1 MTVLTI
7 TGPPAVSECKNLY
20 IMCLFLKIISV
31 FSFSFTLKIWSFN
44 QGVDRKLGHP
54 SCCWYDSKTMLL
66 CWNCVKVEVCAGRT
80 PSRHL
85 SEWPV
90 QTGVF
95 VCSPLGGPRHLRLF
109 RRAADLI
116 KPTFNPG
123 QLISRLLIRCEQIRT
138 GPCPAGMPRRGAGP
152 PRTAVRL
159 YNYMSF
165 VWAWSV
171 FPQGLSVRSFASAGM
186 LLLLLS
192 CSSQRSHKVLL
203 MFPVD
208 FWFFKFSAQIRPES
222 SASFKHKPSAH
233 QSECVLVFIQ

>member
-1 MTVLTI
+1 MTTR
-7 TGPPAVSECKNLY
+7 P
-20 IMCLFLKIISV
+20 
-31 FSFSFTLKIWSFN
+31 
-44 QGVDRKLGHP
+44 
-54 SCCWYDSKTMLL
+54 CCCVET
-66 CWNCVKVEVCAGRT
+66 VKVEVCARRT

-95 VCSPLGGPRHLRLF
+95 VCSPLGRPRHLRLF

-116 KPTFNPG
+116 KPTFKPD
-123 QLISRLLIRCEQIRT
+123 QLISHLLMRCEQIGT
-138 GPCPAGMPRRGAGP
+138 GPCPAGTPQRGAGP
-152 PRTAVRL
+152 PRTAVKL
-159 YNYMSF
+159 YNYTSF

-208 FWFFKFSAQIRPES
+208 FDFYIFLHRY
-222 SASFKHKPSAH
+222 SFKQKP
-233 QSECVLVFIQ
+233 SECVFIQSFIQVVWSLVSANCRLSHVYFPAFYQTWAVEIKSCLTWITSACCGWSWKFPFSLLV